1 MTRKISK
8 DELFRLRNHLPI
20 NEIITVLDLPSKIR
34 DGHLR
39 FLCPLCSE
47 FLTAYNPRTNLARCF
62 RCQKNFNPIDLIMVV
77 KGYNFRKAVEFLQDL
92 EQSPGR

>member
-1 MTRKISK
+1 
-8 DELFRLRNHLPI
+8 
-20 NEIITVLDLPSKIR
+20 
-34 DGHLR
+34 
-39 FLCPLCSE
+39 
-47 FLTAYNPRTNLARCF
+47 LTAYNPRTNLARCF